1 MKKFRKITTM
11 LLMAATLVLTAF
23 ECGPD
28 VEPTIDTLTVDG
40 TSWVN
45 EQHDT
50 YEDEY
55 GQIQESVET
64 TILYF
69 RGNNQGK
76 LTMKYV
82 TAHGI
87 EEESMDFRYTHNTS
101 SFTGTI
107 TISEGGVTEKYDF
120 SYNVD
125 NNTLILYGTGG
136 FYLLFDKVSS

>member
-1 MKKFRKITTM
+1 MKKIRKITTM

-28 VEPTIDTLTVDG
+28 EEPIIALTVDG

-45 EQHDT
+45 KQHDS

-64 TILYF
+64 TVLYF
-69 RGNNQGK
+69 RGNNQGR
-76 LTMKYV
+76 LTVKYES
-82 TAHGI
+82 AQGI

-107 TISEGGVTEKYDF
+107 TISEGGVTEKYNF
-120 SYNVD
+120 SYNLD
-125 NNTLILYGTGG
+125 NNTLTLYGTGG
-136 FYLLFDKVSS
+136 FYLLFDKISS

>member
-28 VEPTIDTLTVDG
+28 EEPIISLTVDG

-45 EQHDT
+45 KQHDS

-64 TILYF
+64 TVLYF
-69 RGNNQGK
+69 RGNNQGR
-76 LTMKYV
+76 LTVKYES
-82 TAHGI
+82 AQGI

-107 TISEGGVTEKYDF
+107 TISEGGVTEKYNF
-120 SYNVD
+120 SYNLD
-125 NNTLILYGTGG
+125 NNTLTLYGTGG
-136 FYLLFDKVSS
+136 FYLLFDKISS

>member
-1 MKKFRKITTM
+1 MKKIRKITTM

-28 VEPTIDTLTVDG
+28 EEPIISLTVDG

-45 EQHDT
+45 KQHDS

-69 RGNNQGK
+69 RGNNQGR
-76 LTMKYV
+76 LTVKYES
-82 TAHGI
+82 AQGI

-107 TISEGGVTEKYDF
+107 TISEGGVTEKYNF
-120 SYNVD
+120 SYNLD
-125 NNTLILYGTGG
+125 NNTLTLYGTGG
-136 FYLLFDKVSS
+136 FYLLFDKISS

>member
-1 MKKFRKITTM
+1 MKKIRKITTM

-28 VEPTIDTLTVDG
+28 EEPIISLTVDG

-45 EQHDT
+45 KQHDS

-64 TILYF
+64 TVLYF
-69 RGNNQGK
+69 RGNNQGR
-76 LTMKYV
+76 LTVKYES
-82 TAHGI
+82 AQGI
-87 EEESMDFRYTHNTS
+87 DEESMDFRYTHNTS

-107 TISEGGVTEKYDF
+107 TISEGGVTEKYNF
-120 SYNVD
+120 SYNLD
-125 NNTLILYGTGG
+125 NNTLTLYGTGG
-136 FYLLFDKVSS
+136 FYLLFDKISS

>member
-1 MKKFRKITTM
+1 MKKIRKITTM

-28 VEPTIDTLTVDG
+28 EEPIISLTVDG

-45 EQHDT
+45 KQHDS

-69 RGNNQGK
+69 RGNNQGR
-76 LTMKYV
+76 LTVKYES
-82 TAHGI
+82 AQGI
-87 EEESMDFRYTHNTS
+87 DEESMDFRYTHNTS

-107 TISEGGVTEKYDF
+107 TISEGGVTEKYNF
-120 SYNVD
+120 SYNLD
-125 NNTLILYGTGG
+125 NNTLTLYGTGG
-136 FYLLFDKVSS
+136 FYLLFDKISS

>member
-1 MKKFRKITTM
+1 MKKIRKITTM

-28 VEPTIDTLTVDG
+28 EEPIISLTVDG

-45 EQHDT
+45 KQHDS

-64 TILYF
+64 TVLYF
-69 RGNNQGK
+69 RGNNQGR
-76 LTMKYV
+76 LTVKYES
-82 TAHGI
+82 AQGI

-107 TISEGGVTEKYDF
+107 TISEGGVTEKYNF
-120 SYNVD
+120 SYNLD
-125 NNTLILYGTGG
+125 NNTLTLYGTGG
-136 FYLLFDKVSS
+136 FYLLFDKISS